1 MGLGSK
7 HNFFL
12 LVGLQLCRRVNI
24 VQKHDLVPV
33 AVRVHSGLDCGVLV
47 FHLVFKWPSKANK

>member
-1 MGLGSK
+1 MGLGRK

-12 LVGLQLCRRVNI
+12 LVGLELCRRVNV

-33 AVRVHSGLDCGVLV
+33 AVRVHSGLDWGVLV
-47 FHLVFKWPSKANK
+47 FH